1 MRESIMEKLLTV
13 TDEENYYLSGHKDV
27 QKGLYQEYA
36 DGRMSEIDAHKFLN
50 EGRLITVR
58 HHSRFVDFP
67 EHAHNYVEFMYVCS
81 GTITHVIDGQEIC
94 MQAGDLLMMNQSV
107 RHAVKKAGKN
117 DIGINFIVL
126 PEFFDI
132 PLDMLQN
139 SHKANVIV
147 DFLASLFREKNSL
160 AQYLW
165 FRLGDFWEIDNL
177 MENLVG
183 MLLDGQKDDGNQG
196 ENKNSQNSQDKGRN
210 KDSQNSQN
218 QGGNKDRQNREGQD
232 NQIFYQYTMGLIFLA
247 LTHHIESLQTHS
259 SQDYKEL
266 LVQSALHFID
276 NNYQTANLTKVADD
290 FHVSVSFASRLIKES
305 TGYTFQQILVQKRF
319 HRAVMLLMETDL
331 SIEEIIYRVGYE
343 NISYFF
349 REFKRR
355 YQMTPGRFR
364 IEHKNDKSIT
374 I

>member
-1 MRESIMEKLLTV
+1 MRNSIMEKLLTV

-132 PLDMLQN
+132 PLDMLQT

-183 MLLDGQKDDGNQG
+183 MLLDGQNIDENNISLNQA
-196 ENKNSQNSQDKGRN
+196 ENRNRNQD
-210 KDSQNSQN
+210 
-218 QGGNKDRQNREGQD
+218 GNKDRQNRESQD

-290 FHVSVSFASRLIKES
+290 FNVSVSFASRLIKES

-355 YQMTPGRFR
+355 YQMTPGKFR

>member
-1 MRESIMEKLLTV
+1 MRDSIMEKLLTV
-13 TDEENYYLSGHKDV
+13 TDEEKYYLSGHKDV

-81 GTITHVIDGQEIC
+81 GSITHVIDGQEIC

-183 MLLDGQKDDGNQG
+183 MLL
-196 ENKNSQNSQDKGRN
+196 ESQS
-210 KDSQNSQN
+210 
-218 QGGNKDRQNREGQD
+218 QD

-355 YQMTPGRFR
+355 YQMTPGKFR